1 MQVILTPHG
10 EDLLRN
16 ALARHPDQ
24 SPTQIVEEALAERLD
39 REPPVLTTLPPAK
52 RLSPDQWE
60 AALDRMAQFSD
71 RIPLLPD
78 EAFSR
83 ESFYQDHD

>member
-1 MQVILTPHG
+1 MQVTLTSRG
-10 EDLLRN
+10 EELLRH

-24 SPTQIVEEALAERLD
+24 SPTQIVEGALAERLE
-39 REPPVLTTLPPAK
+39 REPAVSAPSAK
-52 RLSPDQWE
+52 RLTPEEWE

-71 RIPLLPD
+71 KLPLLPD

-83 ESFYQDHD
+83 ESLYQDHD